1 MKFILSLFL
10 LCAVQFTYAQENDT
24 RYFYPDYTF
33 EKGRIEL
40 MYGNNVVLRADQH
53 PDSKALDTLKIG
65 DPVTIIEKGNTTTHL
80 NGQPSYWYKVKSKK
94 KVGYV
99 LGGWIS
105 LDHTEINGKTYM
117 SIFAERDDLLYLR
130 TRVLSKDK
138 SYYGH
143 ETPLNTYMVSF
154 DVKDNQGLKEI
165 DGMYIISMHAEACG
179 VEGGKAYLFDDGMRL
194 TETIRTTR
202 VSDAGAFWF
211 VENIQFKDSEYWED
225 NTVYFSQELGEYM
238 DDSIDWTRSVTNR
251 VMLTW
256 DGEKFTPDVSKLN
269 FQLEEEE

>member
-10 LCAVQFTYAQENDT
+10 VCAVQFTYAQEDDT

-33 EKGRIEL
+33 EKGRTEL

-179 VEGGKAYLFDDGMRL
+179 VVGGEAFLFDNGKMLFEAMR
-194 TETIRTTR
+194 TSNMSE
-202 VSDAGAFWF
+202 AGLFWF
-211 VENIQFKDSEYWED
+211 SESLEFKGSDYWEENIVYYSVEN
-225 NTVYFSQELGEYM
+225 GEYM
-238 DDSIDWTRSVTNR
+238 DDSMDWTQIVTNT
-251 VMLTW
+251 VKLTW
-256 DGEKFTPDVSKLN
+256 TGEQFTPDVSKLT
-269 FQLEEEE
+269 FDAKEEE